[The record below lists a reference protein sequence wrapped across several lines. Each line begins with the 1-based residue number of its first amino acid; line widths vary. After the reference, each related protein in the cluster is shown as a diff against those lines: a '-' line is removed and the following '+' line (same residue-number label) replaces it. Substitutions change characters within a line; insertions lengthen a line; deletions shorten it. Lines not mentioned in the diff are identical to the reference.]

1 MSALT
6 CVAPT
11 LSELR
16 TASNRVFSRLSTQ
29 HSAKAA
35 SSIPSPRSLRREVFK
50 FGGSSVGSPE
60 AFRNV
65 AGVLL
70 AGKDAGLQ

>member
-1 MSALT
+1 MSALAS
-6 CVAPT
+6 APALRSALGSACRVSST
-11 LSELR
+11 LLSGELTR
-16 TASNRVFSRLSTQ
+16 SLTSP
-29 HSAKAA
+29 AA
-35 SSIPSPRSLRREVFK
+35 ARSLRREVFK